1 MSMTAHMLEHSALAA
16 IVAPLLALAV
26 GRPLLRPL
34 IAWPLFVG
42 TLIVVNVPAVI
53 DWLEGHAL
61 AHAGSLFVTLVV
73 SVIFWVAALRNVRGL
88 AAGAYLITAAMASD
102 LIGAWYMA
110 MGETGA
116 GVAMVAGMVPMAA
129 AAVYLTWKGLVAEER
144 QAARLETY
152 AAR

>member
-1 MSMTAHMLEHSALAA
+1 MSMTAHMLEHSAIAA
-16 IVAPLLALAV
+16 VLAPLVALAV
-26 GRPLLRPL
+26 RRPLVRPL
-34 IAWPLFVG
+34 VAWPLFVG
-42 TLIVVNVPAVI
+42 TLVAVNVPAVI
-53 DWLEGHAL
+53 DRLEEHVL
-61 AHAGSLFVTLVV
+61 AHAGSLLVTVGV
-73 SVIFWVAALRNVRGL
+73 SILFWVAALRSLHGL

-129 AAVYLTWKGLVAEER
+129 AAVYLTWTGLVDEER
-144 QAARLETY
+144 KAARLETH